1 MLLKKIKFVFQK
13 ILGLTSENINTEKN
27 ELSDSGQSTSY
38 IFISKERG
46 LQIQEGFQKHIEN
59 FSNKKLIAVYNEI
72 FRMKG
77 IPNLGNLQGLYIMI
91 MHDEFIKRF
100 EKSPF
105 IKKDDLNYS
114 LGKYIFY
121 FEATKNYIEIELN

>member
-1 MLLKKIKFVFQK
+1 MLLKKIKLVFQK
-13 ILGLTSENINTEKN
+13 MLGLIPENINTEKN
-27 ELSDSGQSTSY
+27 ESSDSGQSTSY

-46 LQIQEGFQKHIEN
+46 LQIQEGFKKHIEN
-59 FSNKKLIAVYNEI
+59 FSNEKLIAVYNEI

-77 IPNLGNLQGLYIMI
+77 IPKLGNLQGLYIMI

-100 EKSPF
+100 KKSPF

-121 FEATKNYIEIELN
+121 YEAIKNYIEIELN